1 MNPGDGLTPRQQ
13 EVLTLVATGLSNQ
26 EISEQLGI
34 SHYTT
39 KQHIRALLTEANA
52 RDRAQ
57 LIVWAVANDVIPREL
72 LVRIAK
78 TWGPGGRRR
87 ESQP

>member
-1 MNPGDGLTPRQQ
+1 MNPGDGLTPRQR

-26 EISEQLGI
+26 EISGQLGI
-34 SHYTT
+34 SNYTT

-57 LIVWAVANDVIPREL
+57 LVVWAVANDVIPREL

-87 ESQP
+87 ESKS